1 MRRGYKID
9 IVAAQILEAEHDL
22 GQPIRRDLSSFSQVA
37 DFVILA
43 EKAEQIA
50 VGKKDRPRPS
60 DSHQG
65 LLLAEVGV
73 IT

>member
-1 MRRGYKID
+1 M
-9 IVAAQILEAEHDL
+9 AAQILEAEHDL
-22 GQPIRRDLSSFSQVA
+22 GQSIGSDLSSLSQVA
-37 DFVILA
+37 DFIILA

-60 DSHQG
+60 DSYQG
-65 LLLAEVGV
+65 LLLAEVGT